1 MSERKGGIILIGIIA
16 ISALGFSGYMFIKNE
31 FIDIPG
37 PTSPDSGLTLV
48 GLWDDF
54 SRNTEYPPDT
64 TNTSWRIEFNNNQF
78 NDSNHISV
86 SDNNTSFKL
95 LKEGFYKITL
105 LLLLDSIDASAT
117 YWAYLIRNGSL
128 YNCFARVAISDNPSS
143 SFLQIESSLYVKST
157 GFDNFHIICYCMTD
171 TSFTIGLV
179 QTYNQ
184 LSIEYN
190 Q

>member
-16 ISALGFSGYMFIKNE
+16 FAALGFSGYMFVKNE

-54 SRNTEYPPDT
+54 SKNTEYPPDST
-64 TNTSWRIEFNNNQF
+64 DTSWRIEFNNNQF
-78 NDSNHISV
+78 NDSNHISM
-86 SDNNTSFKL
+86 SNNNTSFKL

-105 LLLLDSIDASAT
+105 LLLLNDIDANAI
-117 YWAYLIRNGSL
+117 YWAYLIRNITL
-128 YNCFARVAISDNPSS
+128 DNCFERVAISANPSS
-143 SFLQIESSLYVKST
+143 PFLQIQSSLYVKST
-157 GFDNFHIICYCMTD
+157 GFDNFHIICYCMID
-171 TSFTIGLV
+171 TSFTIGTP

-184 LSIEYN
+184 LSIEYSN
-190 Q
+190 